1 MAKHNECDGSMK
13 SLSFCN
19 LDDNYHDPLEV
30 TCVNSSIVK
39 SGILEHVEH
48 RFYLYEKLIP
58 MAWDEN

>member
-19 LDDNYHDPLEV
+19 PDDNYHDPLEL
-30 TCVNSSIVK
+30 K
-39 SGILEHVEH
+39 SGIFEHVGH